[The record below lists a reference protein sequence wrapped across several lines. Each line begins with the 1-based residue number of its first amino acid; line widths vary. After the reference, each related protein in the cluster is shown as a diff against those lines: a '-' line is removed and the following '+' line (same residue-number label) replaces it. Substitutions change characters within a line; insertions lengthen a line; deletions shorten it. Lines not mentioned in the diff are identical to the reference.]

1 MPNRQ
6 PRPEAPGPASRN
18 ALLQLRF
25 WVAPV
30 IICLA
35 LLSGFA
41 MLYFGG
47 ILNPKA
53 NLRHFPIAIVN
64 EDTGPTGKTVTDDL
78 LTNMDNNQFD
88 LRVLSPD
95 QARRQLDTGKVYA
108 EVLLPQDLTQRLLAL
123 PQATL
128 QPGQPAKPAIT
139 ILTNPRASVMGAGI
153 AEKAVDK
160 ALAVVNA
167 KASEK
172 LSPLLQ
178 QLTGGAAA
186 PGGASLV
193 VISPIDVQTIADNP
207 LPSGTGAGLSA
218 FYFSL
223 MLLIGG
229 VTAAIVV
236 SMTTDAL
243 LGYVP
248 AEFGPWYR
256 LANKV
261 KVSRLQ
267 TLLVEWA
274 LVVLLGLSTSAV
286 YLWIASTLGMPVPHR
301 WSVWLFGAFVVT
313 AVGITSTSLIAALG
327 SLGTLISLFVF
338 LFFGLPSTGATIP
351 LEATPRFFGWLAGF
365 EPMRQAFLGSRA
377 LLYFDGRADAGLL
390 RSVTV
395 GVIGLGIG
403 LVFGAV
409 VTWFYDRK
417 GIHRIAPAAEP
428 AAGTE
433 SEAASAA
440 ADDDTEKQAAEHV
453 STGSEP

>member
-1 MPNRQ
+1 MLR
-6 PRPEAPGPASRN
+6 
-18 ALLQLRF
+18 LRF
-25 WVAPV
+25 WLAPIV
-30 IICLA
+30 IALG

-47 ILNPKA
+47 ILNPTT

-64 EDTGPTGKTVTDDL
+64 EDAGPTGKTIIDGLVA
-78 LTNMDNNQFD
+78 NMDKNQFD
-88 LRVLSPD
+88 IRVLPAD
-95 QARRQLDTGKVYA
+95 QARRQLDTAKVYA
-108 EVLLPQDLTQRLLAL
+108 QVLLPQDLTQRLLAL

-128 QPGQPAKPAIT
+128 QPGQPAKPVIT
-139 ILTNPRASVMGAGI
+139 ILTNPRASVMGAAI
-153 AEKAVDK
+153 AAKVIDQAM
-160 ALAVVNA
+160 AAFNA
-167 KASEK
+167 EASQK
-172 LSPLLQ
+172 LTPLLD
-178 QLTGGAAA
+178 QLNGAAPA

-193 VISPIDVQTIADNP
+193 LASPIDIQTTADNP
-207 LPSGTGAGLSA
+207 LPNGTGAGLSA
-218 FYFSL
+218 FFFSL

-236 SMTTDAL
+236 SETTDAL

-256 LANKV
+256 LVNKV

-286 YLWIASTLGMPVPHR
+286 YLWIASALGMPVPHP

-313 AVGITSTSLIAALG
+313 TVGITSASLIAALG

-338 LFFGLPSTGATIP
+338 LFFGLPDTGATIP
-351 LEATPRFFGWLAGF
+351 LEASPRFFGWLAGF

-377 LLYFDGRADAGLL
+377 MLYFDGRADAGLS
-390 RSVTV
+390 RSLMV

-403 LVFGAV
+403 LLFGAL
-409 VTWFYDRK
+409 VTWLYDRK
-417 GIHRIAPAAEP
+417 GVHRIEAPAAP
-428 AAGTE
+428 AAPAE
-433 SEAASAA
+433 PLAAGSSVDDSGKAA
-440 ADDDTEKQAAEHV
+440 AGSSPADVGSKEQAAEHV
-453 STGSEP
+453 STGTDS